1 MRDSFQEWI
10 RGDLDRLR
18 SLDRFRRLDA
28 DAHSEGLTD
37 FSSNDYLGFAGHPR
51 LKRAMQQATDR
62 WGCGAGA
69 SPLVTGYTD
78 VHQKLEETIAQWMDR
93 EAALLFGSGYLANL
107 GVLGTLADKNTLVF
121 ADRKVHASL
130 LDGIRLSG
138 AKLFRYQSGDA
149 GSLERMLRRQAEN
162 KVRKIVLTES
172 VFSMDGH
179 LAPLEEIAA
188 LAREHADLWIVDEAH
203 AIGIFGR
210 HGSGCCSALSADLG
224 PDLLIGTGGKA
235 LGCYGAFVACDGIMR
250 NYLINRCRSLIY
262 STALPAPIAATL
274 TEAIRMLGEQNPENA
289 LGLELQRTSL
299 SFRKK
304 LRRVGFDLPLAPTPI
319 VPILVGGDR
328 PTLALAETLRKEGF
342 LTVAIRP
349 PTVPEGTSRLRLSLS
364 HRHTEE
370 QRNRLV
376 ETLAR
381 HWRR

>member
-1 MRDSFQEWI
+1 
-10 RGDLDRLR
+10 
-18 SLDRFRRLDA
+18 
-28 DAHSEGLTD
+28 
-37 FSSNDYLGFAGHPR
+37 
-51 LKRAMQQATDR
+51 
-62 WGCGAGA
+62 
-69 SPLVTGYTD
+69 
-78 VHQKLEETIAQWMDR
+78 
-93 EAALLFGSGYLANL
+93 
-107 GVLGTLADKNTLVF
+107 
-121 ADRKVHASL
+121 
-130 LDGIRLSG
+130 
-138 AKLFRYQSGDA
+138 
-149 GSLERMLRRQAEN
+149 
-162 KVRKIVLTES
+162 
-172 VFSMDGH
+172 
-179 LAPLEEIAA
+179 
-188 LAREHADLWIVDEAH
+188 
-203 AIGIFGR
+203 
-210 HGSGCCSALSADLG
+210 
-224 PDLLIGTGGKA
+224 
-235 LGCYGAFVACDGIMR
+235 MR
-250 NYLINRCRSLIY
+250 NYLINHCRSLIY